1 MSFVQE
7 KLLESLLNGP
17 YPRAVL
23 GTDLSS
29 EAYLLSELFKANPS
43 KRFVR
48 ITKDLKEGLEF
59 KQNLEFFLDGVIP
72 AEAGI
77 QDKLLWFPPHDNLP
91 YTGILSGTD
100 TAADRLAC
108 LKALLEKEGS
118 ILVAPWQA
126 VVSPIIPLP
135 VFEKYQ
141 RR

>member
-1 MSFVQE
+1 MSFVRE

-17 YPRAVL
+17 YPGAIL

-29 EAYLLSELFKANPS
+29 EAYLLSKLFRADPS
-43 KRFVR
+43 RRLVR
-48 ITKDLKEGLEF
+48 ITRYLKEGLEL

-77 QDKLLWFPPHDNLP
+77 HDKLLWFPPHDNLP

-108 LKALLEKEGS
+108 L
-118 ILVAPWQA
+118 
-126 VVSPIIPLP
+126 
-135 VFEKYQ
+135 
-141 RR
+141 